1 MTSFGTLFRQLFK
14 QKAKSAY
21 LLIAIQLIASLVLT
35 VLSLINDGSEMNHA
49 QVAGVSIGNTVM
61 TYLLSYGLIFLVI
74 GIPVTL
80 AYFVMT
86 SWKNEKINRSQ
97 TWRLVPISSE
107 KLYIANTLSSFAAFI
122 YLNIIQA
129 VITALISLVAYIGS
143 DDLRKAVTLIFNEL
157 GREVNTNLGSTVEF
171 IISAILLGL
180 AAYITVSFYHFVTRA
195 IIDFLPNKAAAF
207 TAIVVRLVM
216 MVLVIW
222 LVAKFFE
229 VASNMYDSLFSVAAA
244 GDAGVAV
251 LFLLFDIIFGGIN
264 IVLIKKFVE
273 AKGDR

>member
-1 MTSFGTLFRQLFK
+1 MTSFGTLFNQLFK

-21 LLIAIQLIASLVLT
+21 LLIAIQAITSLVLT
-35 VLSLINDGSEMNHA
+35 VLSLINYSSEMNHA

-61 TYLLSYGLIFLVI
+61 AYLLSYGLIFLGV
-74 GIPVTL
+74 GIPITL

-122 YLNIIQA
+122 YLNIIQ
-129 VITALISLVAYIGS
+129 VLVTALVSLIVYLGS
-143 DDLRKAVTLIFNEL
+143 DDIRKGVAMVFNEL
-157 GREVNTNLGSTVEF
+157 GREANTNLGSTIEF

-195 IIDFLPNKAAAF
+195 IIDFLPNKAATV
-207 TAIVVRLVM
+207 TAIAVRLVM

-229 VASNMYDSLFSVAAA
+229 VASNLYDSLFSVAAA
-244 GDAGVAV
+244 DDAGVAV